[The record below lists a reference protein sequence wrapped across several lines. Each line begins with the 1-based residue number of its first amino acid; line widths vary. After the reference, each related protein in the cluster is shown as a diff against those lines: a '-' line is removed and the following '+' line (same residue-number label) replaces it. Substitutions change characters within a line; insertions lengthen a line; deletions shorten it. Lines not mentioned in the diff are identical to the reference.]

1 MKPRSTRNKDILR
14 RKPWELFVTMCL
26 AYKMYYETKVRAC
39 LTMIVKVHEVITAWY
54 LWWLVHVENQHDSG
68 LALNKKKLK

>member
-54 LWWLVHVENQHDSG
+54 LW
-68 LALNKKKLK
+68 